1 MRFTQYTNQTGRS
14 CACKRW
20 HAGIGAAS
28 ILRFDFL
35 DTQRLGL
42 MNFTQ
47 TAAAES
53 QAAIICGGFCHFHRS
68 NMRTSEHTIALIV
81 KMQSSRVILCGC
93 T

>member
-42 MNFTQ
+42 MKFTQ

-53 QAAIICGGFCHFHRS
+53 Q
-68 NMRTSEHTIALIV
+68 L
-81 KMQSSRVILCGC
+81 QSFVEAVVIFTGVTCAQVSIPLL
-93 T
+93 